1 MQAWLDGKFLDW
13 REIVV
18 SPMSHVFSRGL
29 AIFEVALVTTTQK
42 GLSIFVMDDHMRRF
56 YKSADLVH
64 MKLPYT
70 PEELAEACKELC
82 RRNRVSEGL
91 LKYFAYFSTVEME
104 TVPSQ
109 PEANIAIY
117 CGNNADFGFNP
128 AKAGAPKTACLSGYR
143 KMHTK
148 CIPNKAKVTGAYVT
162 GYLAQVEVAKKGCGL
177 PLFLDGEGFV
187 AEGPIQS
194 VFFVKDGAV
203 LAPPL
208 ERVLAGTTRK
218 VVLEAAADAG
228 LTVIEKDILP
238 GDLSTMDEAFCA
250 GSVSRLSGI
259 ASIDGKEFG
268 PDCPGPV
275 TQKVMAIMDRVYSLA
290 DGKYAKYHYLVD

>member
-29 AIFEVALVTTTQK
+29 AIFEVALATTTQK
-42 GLSIFVMDDHMRRF
+42 GLSIFVMDDHMTRF
-56 YKSADLVH
+56 YKSAELVH

-70 PEELAEACKELC
+70 PEELAGACAELC
-82 RRNRVSEGL
+82 RRNKVTEGL
-91 LKYFAYFSTVEME
+91 VKYFAYFSTVEME

-117 CGNNADFGFNP
+117 CGNNEEFGFNP
-128 AKAGAPKTACLSGYR
+128 VKAGSPKKACLSSYR
-143 KMHTK
+143 KMHTR
-148 CIPNKAKVTGAYVT
+148 CIPNKAKVTGSYVT
-162 GYLAQVEVAKKGCGL
+162 GYLAQVEVAKKGCSM

-187 AEGPIQS
+187 AEGPIQT

-208 ERVLAGTTRK
+208 KRVLAGTTRK
-218 VVLEAAADAG
+218 VVMEAAADAG
-228 LTVIEKDILP
+228 IKVLERDIRPEEIP
-238 GDLSTMDEAFCA
+238 GMDEAFCA

-259 ASIDGKEFG
+259 VSVDGREFG
-268 PDCPGPV
+268 PECPGPV
-275 TQKVMAIMDRVYSLA
+275 TKKVIQIMDKVYSLA
-290 DGKYAKYHYLVD
+290 DDKYAKYHHLVG